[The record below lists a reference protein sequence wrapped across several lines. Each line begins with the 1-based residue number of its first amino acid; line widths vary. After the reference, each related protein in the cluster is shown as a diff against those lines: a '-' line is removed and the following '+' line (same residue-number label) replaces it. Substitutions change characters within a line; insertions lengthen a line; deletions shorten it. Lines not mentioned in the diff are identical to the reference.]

1 MFDQVSTKQ
10 TELGIGQTSYV
21 SYRFKVVDYLPWM
34 YVYEFIMQSK
44 RPDPIQSYETI
55 IYPFGYYVW
64 AFAFAFTV
72 ATLVV
77 LMGFQWC
84 WSKFSG
90 EPFPRGWLWEGRIK
104 VYCIMTHGQTS
115 LLNCY

>member
-1 MFDQVSTKQ
+1 MSTYFNPSLVDQVSTKQ
-10 TELGIGQTSYV
+10 TELGIGQTSYL
-21 SYRFKVVDYLPWM
+21 SYRFNVVDYLPWM
-34 YVYEFIMQSK
+34 YVYEFIMQGK

-90 EPFPRGWLWEGRIK
+90 EPNPTGWLWEGRTK
-104 VYCIMTHGQTS
+104 
-115 LLNCY
+115 